1 LCEDE
6 LPGFVQREVV
16 IMLKKRRKLPTRT
29 KVWEV
34 TCIAE
39 DPLATPMEKEKEKE
53 RTDGVYAANIC

>member
-34 TCIAE
+34 ACIAE
-39 DPLATPMEKEKEKE
+39 DPLATPMEEKE